1 MTHFD
6 VFNGDAG
13 GICSLLQLRLAT
25 PIDSVLITGAK
36 RDIALLQRVDA
47 QPGDEVAALDHRLCE
62 RVRHSVMQ
70 ADVPNAMSSK
80 SQRAACRWRSRLDA
94 DQNGTTHSAVFFE
107 NRSSAELDAARQRR
121 IRVGAYSVDN
131 VAHMKRSSPL
141 ARFMLR
147 HRASDAMPLCLG
159 ALAYRPCRCGNYPV
173 PKCALN
179 ALITAVKGSQP
190 RSDP

>member
-25 PIDSVLITGAK
+25 PIDSVLITGAE

-70 ADVPNAMSSK
+70 ADRQIQVSPVVRVAGGRK
-80 SQRAACRWRSRLDA
+80 RRRAE
-94 DQNGTTHSAVFFE
+94 QGF
-107 NRSSAELDAARQRR
+107 
-121 IRVGAYSVDN
+121 RVV
-131 VAHMKRSSPL
+131 
-141 ARFMLR
+141 
-147 HRASDAMPLCLG
+147 
-159 ALAYRPCRCGNYPV
+159 
-173 PKCALN
+173 
-179 ALITAVKGSQP
+179 
-190 RSDP
+190 